1 MSSTWNVVSFS
12 VCGVRQSPV
21 QAKLVKD
28 GKALSN
34 KDVEI
39 VVQDDKVVIKL
50 KKPLR
55 ENSGKYEIKLTNA
68 QGESTKEVVLNI
80 QGNVEVFTFQII
92 FFFLLQSEMDS
103 TWTASVISRRVKPH
117 HVSVF
122 IHFFFKKISFINRT
136 EGTWTEIFRSWIKMC
151 NI

>member
-1 MSSTWNVVSFS
+1 M
-12 VCGVRQSPV
+12 RQSPV

-55 ENSGKYEIKLTNA
+55 ENIGKYEIKLTNA

-103 TWTASVISRRVKPH
+103 T
-117 HVSVF
+117 
-122 IHFFFKKISFINRT
+122 
-136 EGTWTEIFRSWIKMC
+136 
-151 NI
+151 

>member
-1 MSSTWNVVSFS
+1 M
-12 VCGVRQSPV
+12 RQSPV

-92 FFFLLQSEMDS
+92 FFF
-103 TWTASVISRRVKPH
+103 ASI
-117 HVSVF
+117 
-122 IHFFFKKISFINRT
+122 
-136 EGTWTEIFRSWIKMC
+136 
-151 NI
+151 

>member
-1 MSSTWNVVSFS
+1 M
-12 VCGVRQSPV
+12 

-92 FFFLLQSEMDS
+92 FFLLQSEMDS
-103 TWTASVISRRVKPH
+103 T
-117 HVSVF
+117 
-122 IHFFFKKISFINRT
+122 
-136 EGTWTEIFRSWIKMC
+136 
-151 NI
+151 

>member
-1 MSSTWNVVSFS
+1 M
-12 VCGVRQSPV
+12 RQSPV

-92 FFFLLQSEMDS
+92 FFLLQSEMDS
-103 TWTASVISRRVKPH
+103 T
-117 HVSVF
+117 
-122 IHFFFKKISFINRT
+122 
-136 EGTWTEIFRSWIKMC
+136 
-151 NI
+151 

>member
-1 MSSTWNVVSFS
+1 M
-12 VCGVRQSPV
+12 RQSPV

-103 TWTASVISRRVKPH
+103 T
-117 HVSVF
+117 
-122 IHFFFKKISFINRT
+122 
-136 EGTWTEIFRSWIKMC
+136 
-151 NI
+151 

>member
-1 MSSTWNVVSFS
+1 M
-12 VCGVRQSPV
+12 RQSPV

-92 FFFLLQSEMDS
+92 FFFCFNLKWIQLERLQS
-103 TWTASVISRRVKPH
+103 SVD
-117 HVSVF
+117 
-122 IHFFFKKISFINRT
+122 
-136 EGTWTEIFRSWIKMC
+136 E
-151 NI
+151 

>member
-92 FFFLLQSEMDS
+92 FFFCFNLKWIQLERLQS
-103 TWTASVISRRVKPH
+103 SVDEWSLITCLFL
-117 HVSVF
+117 F
-122 IHFFFKKISFINRT
+122 IFFQKN
-136 EGTWTEIFRSWIKMC
+136 
-151 NI
+151 